1 MKKNEVSME
10 DVYAIVVKTVHNQI
24 GSVTRFGE
32 EAEDLVQEV
41 MIKVYRHWG
50 EFRDECKVES
60 WVYSIVKN
68 SIINLAIKHNRDKRK
83 AVAVYSI
90 DDNELEFE
98 DEESGSLEE
107 GILYDEK
114 ILKLVAM
121 VDQEL
126 SEDEQK
132 VFRGLLKGY
141 SAIKISDIFDISY
154 VKASEAVKKI
164 KKLRLDY

>member
-10 DVYAIVVKTVHNQI
+10 DVYEIVVKTVNNQI
-24 GSVTRFGE
+24 SSVSRFGE

-98 DEESGSLEE
+98 DIESGTLEE
-107 GILYDEK
+107 GVLYDEK
-114 ILKLVAM
+114 ILKLIAL
-121 VDQEL
+121 VDEEL
-126 SEDEQK
+126 SEDDQK

-141 SAIKISDIFDISY
+141 SATKISDIYDLPY
-154 VKASEAVKKI
+154 I
-164 KKLRLDY
+164 KVGESIKRIRKLRLDY